1 MHPRYKVLFPL
12 IFTFSL
18 FTLVLLIAKLFF
30 NTGNIDL
37 TVILVANALF
47 FLISL
52 LVFRMQ
58 LKAMQHSNPNVFIRS
73 VMAGMM
79 IKMFIVIVAVIAYVL
94 LSGKFFNKPAIF
106 ISLLLYLVYLAV
118 EVAAVMKLNKRKNA

>member
-1 MHPRYKVLFPL
+1 MNVKYRMFFPL
-12 IFTFSL
+12 VLTFSL
-18 FTLVLLIAKLFF
+18 FTLILLIAKLFF
-30 NTGNIDL
+30 DNNGIDFI
-37 TVILVANALF
+37 VILIANVLF
-47 FLISL
+47 LLMSI

-58 LKAMQHSNPNVFIRS
+58 RKAMQHSNPNVFIRS

-79 IKMFIVIVAVIAYVL
+79 IKMFAVIVAVMAYVL
-94 LSGKFFNKPAIF
+94 PSGKNFNKPAIF

>member
-1 MHPRYKVLFPL
+1 MHPRYMVLFPL

>member
-1 MHPRYKVLFPL
+1 MNVRYKVLQPL
-12 IFTFSL
+12 VLTFSL
-18 FTLVLLIAKLFF
+18 FTLILLIAKLFF
-30 NTGNIDL
+30 DNNGIDFI
-37 TVILVANALF
+37 VILIANALF
-47 FLISL
+47 FLMSI

-58 LKAMQHSNPNVFIRS
+58 RKAMQHSNPNVFIRS

-79 IKMFIVIVAVIAYVL
+79 IKMFIVIVAVMAYVL
-94 LSGKFFNKPAIF
+94 LSGKNFNKPAIF

>member
-1 MHPRYKVLFPL
+1 MHPRYKILFPL
-12 IFTFSL
+12 ALTFFL
-18 FTLVLLIAKLFF
+18 FTLAILIAKLFF
-30 NTGNIDL
+30 DSGSIDFV
-37 TVILVANALF
+37 VILVANGLF

-58 LKAMQHSNPNVFIRS
+58 RKAMQHSNPNVFIRS

-94 LSGKFFNKPAIF
+94 LSRNFFNKPAIF

>member
-1 MHPRYKVLFPL
+1 MNVRYKVLQPL
-12 IFTFSL
+12 VLTFSL
-18 FTLVLLIAKLFF
+18 FTLILLIAKLFF
-30 NTGNIDL
+30 DNNGIDFI
-37 TVILVANALF
+37 VILIANVLF
-47 FLISL
+47 LLMSI

-58 LKAMQHSNPNVFIRS
+58 RKAMQHSNPNVFIRS

-79 IKMFIVIVAVIAYVL
+79 IKMFIVIVAVMAYVL
-94 LSGKFFNKPAIF
+94 LSGKNFNKPAIF

>member
-1 MHPRYKVLFPL
+1 MNVKYRMFFPL
-12 IFTFSL
+12 VLTFSL
-18 FTLVLLIAKLFF
+18 FTLILLIAKLFF
-30 NTGNIDL
+30 DNNGIDFI
-37 TVILVANALF
+37 VILIANVLF
-47 FLISL
+47 LLMSI

-58 LKAMQHSNPNVFIRS
+58 RKAMQHSNPNVFIRS

-79 IKMFIVIVAVIAYVL
+79 IKMFAVIVAVMAYVL
-94 LSGKFFNKPAIF
+94 LSGKNFNKPAIF

>member
-18 FTLVLLIAKLFF
+18 FTLVFLIAKLFF

>member
-1 MHPRYKVLFPL
+1 MNVKYRMFFPL
-12 IFTFSL
+12 VLTFSL
-18 FTLVLLIAKLFF
+18 FTLILLIAKLFF
-30 NTGNIDL
+30 DNNGIDFI
-37 TVILVANALF
+37 VILIANALF
-47 FLISL
+47 FLMSI

-58 LKAMQHSNPNVFIRS
+58 RKAMQHSNPNVFIRS

-79 IKMFIVIVAVIAYVL
+79 IKMFIVIVAVMAYVL
-94 LSGKFFNKPAIF
+94 LSGKNFNKPAIF